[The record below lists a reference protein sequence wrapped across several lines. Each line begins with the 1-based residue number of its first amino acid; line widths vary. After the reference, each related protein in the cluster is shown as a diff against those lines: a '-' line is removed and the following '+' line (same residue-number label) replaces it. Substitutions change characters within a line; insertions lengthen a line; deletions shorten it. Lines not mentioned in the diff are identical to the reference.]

1 MFFEIFYFQFRFLA
15 ILHQQK
21 EKAPTYLPTY
31 QLRGSIG
38 PWYPVPFAT
47 LEEEAGLGE
56 RRRRGRRRKAP
67 QRRRAIVHVSRVI
80 GLQDRLLHGCDCFC
94 ELCSCSCFSGM
105 WENGIPRSI
114 ELVQSPRGLEL
125 GEGNKIPATG
135 FRALLWPGIEENNCE
150 PDLCQAAGIV
160 LISCKT
166 CCLARAASFYP
177 VEEDEQLAE
186 LESHQ
191 QACCR
196 IPGLY
201 GRGLRLR
208 GSFSARVS

>member
-1 MFFEIFYFQFRFLA
+1 
-15 ILHQQK
+15 
-21 EKAPTYLPTY
+21 
-31 QLRGSIG
+31 
-38 PWYPVPFAT
+38 
-47 LEEEAGLGE
+47 
-56 RRRRGRRRKAP
+56 
-67 QRRRAIVHVSRVI
+67 
-80 GLQDRLLHGCDCFC
+80 
-94 ELCSCSCFSGM
+94 M

-114 ELVQSPRGLEL
+114 ELVQSPWGLEL
-125 GEGNKIPATG
+125 GEGKKLPTTE

-160 LISCKT
+160 LFISCKT

-186 LESHQ
+186 RESHQ

-208 GSFSARVS
+208 GSFSARVSFS